1 MDNSDKDTESKRKIQ
16 KIEVSTTTSKPQSS
30 ETNPNIAYHF
40 SWQTSLQ
47 KDLEEE
53 RKTNAEIRASQT
65 KTLKDNLL
73 LSKEKDALKLKI
85 KQLEDKLSKSDDF
98 FPLKKKNEELLAE
111 NQRLRVELGKLSCL
125 ELPMEVEAIMVRP
138 NVYQLRRVSSVS
150 AQAQDKKQ

>member
-1 MDNSDKDTESKRKIQ
+1 MDNTDKDIESKRKIQ

-30 ETNPNIAYHF
+30 ETNPNFAYHF

-85 KQLEDKLSKSDDF
+85 KHLEDKLSKSDDF